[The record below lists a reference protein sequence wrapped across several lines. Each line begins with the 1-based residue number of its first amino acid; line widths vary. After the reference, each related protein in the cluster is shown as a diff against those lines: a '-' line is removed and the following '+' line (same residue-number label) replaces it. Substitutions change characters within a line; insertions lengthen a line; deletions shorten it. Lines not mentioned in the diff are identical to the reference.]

1 MQMERW
7 EFLLQRE
14 GDTTWLPLESPDVEI
29 LEGRYRVV
37 ARSGHPNTKIEV
49 RITHHALEEVPPVRR
64 TQSRMTITSEEGLMV
79 VLPHTRLKPGIWE
92 LYCSPQ
98 VISSQN
104 HSGEQQVKLRVLS
117 NDSEPL
123 DQPHP
128 SEQPLENY
136 EVSEP
141 SNGEVSTQVPV
152 QEDNLLEVEP
162 QSDTPEARSQSLQNV
177 ASQDPELEEMVVS
190 QTESS
195 PNSEASEAVS
205 ESVAQTPSVSPDILD
220 DQESQSLDQPIQIPD
235 VFVPPVE
242 LTLNPD
248 TYVAKLGQGLLIS
261 GQIKIAA
268 SYPSPQGEASEEYCL
283 PTAQVQVCLR
293 DPQNTNILIEI
304 QQTIPHPVLPIPFAC
319 LVYIPFE
326 CQTRLILGEA
336 IVYSDRLPVASCSFT
351 IATQVEHLLEVIE
364 EDFGEE
370 SEPDE
375 MVSEIEISESAF
387 PLHLPLTPAQNLPSS
402 DDPASVPPIPRIA
415 KLKSPTT
422 DKTSASGLEL
432 PSFGRFLSEGSEH
445 PVEPSPS
452 SSEDTSTEPQPS
464 DTETEVVTP
473 SVEVDSS
480 STTQGELV
488 PVSPVD
494 PAFRSLNLQ
503 NRFFSRLNAMAQD
516 QDLSQWMKQAKP
528 TPLPDTSF
536 VQTRSD
542 ASSSTP
548 QPSRSEVASL
558 FVPPSEDIESQ
569 EIVVDDEPLEV
580 PPSQFS
586 RPRPVLALD
595 SQQTAQLSD
604 SETPVVLS
612 EEEPIPA
619 PILDVLTQEVVAG
632 RPVKVRVRLPDNLPR
647 IYVKIWVYDRQSRT
661 IVDGPRWLTEFSP
674 NGLDQIETT
683 LNLEIAYGSLE
694 VQFEAIAIE
703 MQTQRE
709 SHKVIVERSV
719 IPPTSPILPLDEG

>member
-1 MQMERW
+1 MRMERW

-37 ARSGHPNTKIEV
+37 ARSGHQNTKIEV
-49 RITHHALEEVPPVRR
+49 RITHHAVEEVPPVRR
-64 TQSRMTITSEEGLMV
+64 TQSRITTTSAEGLVV

-92 LYCSPQ
+92 LCCSPHAMSG
-98 VISSQN
+98 ILN
-104 HSGEQQVKLRVLS
+104 HSWTHQIKLRVLS

-123 DQPHP
+123 EHPHP
-128 SEQPLENY
+128 AEDPPEHHETSQPLAEASIQDDTVL
-136 EVSEP
+136 EVDAQSDIPQTGSKPLRDVGDPDTELSEP
-141 SNGEVSTQVPV
+141 S
-152 QEDNLLEVEP
+152 
-162 QSDTPEARSQSLQNV
+162 
-177 ASQDPELEEMVVS
+177 
-190 QTESS
+190 
-195 PNSEASEAVS
+195 EAVFES
-205 ESVAQTPSVSPDILD
+205 EPETPSVSLNILD
-220 DQESQSLDQPIQIPD
+220 DQVQQSLEQSIPD
-235 VFVPPVE
+235 VYVPPVE

-248 TYVAKLGQGLLIS
+248 TYVAKLGKGLLIS
-261 GQIKIAA
+261 GQIEVAA
-268 SYPSPQGEASEEYCL
+268 SIPSPQGEALEEYCL
-283 PTAQVQVCLR
+283 PTPEVQVCLR
-293 DPQNTNILIEI
+293 DPQNTDLLIDI
-304 QQTIPHPVLPIPFAC
+304 QQTIPHAVLPIPFAC

-370 SEPDE
+370 SDPDE
-375 MVSEIEISESAF
+375 IVSEVEISESAF

-402 DDPASVPPIPRIA
+402 SDPSSVPSVARMA
-415 KLKSPTT
+415 LKSSTA
-422 DKTSASGLEL
+422 DKTSASALEL
-432 PSFGRFLSEGSEH
+432 PSFGRFLSEGSDH
-445 PVEPSPS
+445 PVESSPSPS
-452 SSEDTSTEPQPS
+452 EETSTEPQLS

-473 SVEVDSS
+473 SEDSLVTPPQAEAADDSS
-480 STTQGELV
+480 STSTVKGELV
-488 PVSPVD
+488 PLIPVD

-528 TPLPDTSF
+528 TTPLPDTSF
-536 VQTRSD
+536 VQTRPDSSLSD
-542 ASSSTP
+542 P
-548 QPSRSEVASL
+548 RESRSEVASL
-558 FVPPSEDIESQ
+558 FIPPEDDIESQ
-569 EIVVDDEPLEV
+569 EIVIDDEPLEI

-586 RPRPVLALD
+586 RPRPVGVDDLQADQPDSDTTAL
-595 SQQTAQLSD
+595 
-604 SETPVVLS
+604 LS
-612 EEEPIPA
+612 EEEAVPA
-619 PILDVLTQEVVAG
+619 PILDVLAQEVIAG
-632 RPVKVRVRLPDNLPR
+632 RPVKIRVRLPDNLPR

-694 VQFEAIAIE
+694 VQIEAIAIE

-719 IPPTSPILPLDEG
+719 IPPTSPTLPLDEG

>member
-37 ARSGHPNTKIEV
+37 ARSGHPNTKIKV

-64 TQSRMTITSEEGLMV
+64 TQSRITTTSEEGLMV
-79 VLPHTRLKPGIWE
+79 VLPHTRLKPGMWE
-92 LYCSPQ
+92 LCCSLH
-98 VISSQN
+98 VT
-104 HSGEQQVKLRVLS
+104 SGVLNPSREQQVKLQVLS

-128 SEQPLENY
+128 SEQPPENY
-136 EVSEP
+136 DVLEP
-141 SNGEVSTQVPV
+141 SNGEVSTQVSA
-152 QEDNLLEVEP
+152 QEDNVLELEP
-162 QSDTPEARSQSLQNV
+162 QSDTPEASSQSLQDV
-177 ASQDPELEEMVVS
+177 VGSVPELEEMVVS

-195 PNSEASEAVS
+195 LNLEASEAVS
-205 ESVAQTPSVSPDILD
+205 ESIAQTLSVSPDIVD
-220 DQESQSLDQPIQIPD
+220 DQESQSFEQLIPD

-268 SYPSPQGEASEEYCL
+268 SYPSPQGEASDEYCL

-304 QQTIPHPVLPIPFAC
+304 QQTIPHSVLPIPFAC

-402 DDPASVPPIPRIA
+402 DDPASVPPLRRIA
-415 KLKSPTT
+415 KLKSPTP

-432 PSFGRFLSEGSEH
+432 PNFGRFLSEGSEH

-464 DTETEVVTP
+464 DTETEV
-473 SVEVDSS
+473 DSS
-480 STTQGELV
+480 STVKGELV
-488 PVSPVD
+488 PILPVD

-536 VQTRSD
+536 VQTRSE
-542 ASSSTP
+542 ASSSPP
-548 QPSRSEVASL
+548 QQSRAEVASL

-604 SETPVVLS
+604 SETAVVLS

-632 RPVKVRVRLPDNLPR
+632 RAVKVRVRLPDNLPR

-719 IPPTSPILPLDEG
+719 MPPTSPILPLDEG